1 MKSCQVHRI
10 VHNGGRVDPGEGGWP
25 DMDQRGHRLQGD
37 SLIVHLEIFEYT
49 LQYMSQWIYAQ

>member
-49 LQYMSQWIYAQ
+49 WDNTH